1 MAELNDSL
9 TFKHGATIANRFVQP
24 PMLTNSGIEG
34 EASSDTINY
43 YKHHSK
49 SGGMIITEYIYVSPE
64 GGPAISWAK
73 DRTQLAV
80 YDDKFIPQL
89 KKVAAAMKSSGNKA
103 IMQIADTGRE
113 ASGRVALYGKPVYA
127 PSAMDFPFLPYKVH
141 EYSDEQIQKVVRDF
155 GDAVKRAVEA
165 GFDGIEIHG
174 ANHYLI
180 QQFFS
185 AYSNHRTDHWGG
197 NLEKRMNFPLAVVES
212 VMNAVKKYALK
223 DFIVGHRDFHDGYV
237 SFTENLVA
245 DSFLIELDY
254 EMANQNL
261 TDSDEPVGERLYDY
275 DDIVNVTLYFENGTS
290 ETINLPWLELRRDEN
305 DWQSSELRT
314 NRPLNKE
321 TLGRMSPDLAKAMQ
335 RIEKDDRFMNRKILT
350 VHVNKDK

>member
-1 MAELNDSL
+1 M
-9 TFKHGATIANRFVQP
+9 
-24 PMLTNSGIEG
+24 
-34 EASSDTINY
+34 
-43 YKHHSK
+43 
-49 SGGMIITEYIYVSPE
+49 TE
-64 GGPAISWAK
+64 K
-73 DRTQLAV
+73 
-80 YDDKFIPQL
+80 KL
-89 KKVAAAMKSSGNKA
+89 KK
-103 IMQIADTGRE
+103 IE
-113 ASGRVALYGKPVYA
+113 
-127 PSAMDFPFLPYKVH
+127 
-141 EYSDEQIQKVVRDF
+141 F
-155 GDAVKRAVEA
+155 GFE
-165 GFDGIEIHG
+165 
-174 ANHYLI
+174 N
-180 QQFFS
+180 
-185 AYSNHRTDHWGG
+185 
-197 NLEKRMNFPLAVVES
+197 VES
-212 VMNAVKKYALK
+212 GEVSVDAIQDMKIVGLHQ
-223 DFIVGHRDFHDGYV
+223 VGHRDFHDGYV

-261 TDSDEPVGERLYDY
+261 TGERLYDY